1 MCRLLAI
8 ASSEATDFRVH
19 LRDSPRSLSVL
30 SREHPH
36 GWGLAVYLDVTG
48 WRVEKNV
55 LPANE
60 DARFHELAH
69 THRGETLVAHVR
81 QKTVGRTA
89 MENTHPFERDGWV
102 FAHNGTIHR
111 PDELTKRA
119 SKKRL
124 DEVVGETD
132 SERLFAVLL
141 TRLDEVGVKSCCIG
155 AASNEPIREF
165 ARELRGIEGI
175 GAFNFVLSNGL
186 VTFAHRFGRTLFL
199 LSRGTHDP
207 VRRVRVAQSGTIVET
222 PWSARRRAAIV
233 ASEALTDEPW
243 VEIPDGALLRIDRQT
258 LPTPLWLD
266 GVPAPLARN
275 AG

>member
-8 ASSEATDFRVH
+8 ASTEATDFRVV

-36 GWGLAVYLDVTG
+36 GWGLAVYADVTG

-60 DARFHELAH
+60 DARFQELAQ

-89 MENTHPFERDGWV
+89 MENTHPFDRDGWI
-102 FAHNGTIHR
+102 FAHNGTILR
-111 PDELTKRA
+111 PEELLKRA
-119 SKKRL
+119 SAKRL
-124 DEVVGETD
+124 GEVVGETD

-141 TRLDEVGVKSCCIG
+141 TRLDEANVKSCCIG
-155 AASNEPIREF
+155 PASNEPVREF
-165 ARELRGIEGI
+165 ARELRSIEGI
-175 GAFNFVLSNGL
+175 GAFNFILSNGL

-199 LSRGTHDP
+199 LTRGAHDP
-207 VRRVRVAQSGTIVET
+207 VRKIRVAQSGTVVET
-222 PWSARRRAAIV
+222 PWSSRRRAAFV

-243 VEIPDGALLRIDRQT
+243 TEIPEGALLRIDRQD
-258 LPTPLWLD
+258 LPHPQWID
-266 GVPAPLARN
+266 GAPSVRVQH